1 MGHIIFYNGS
11 TEDIAWEGT
20 VVGMGQ
26 KEDNWSQVSL
36 FDDLMDVLKKSGRT
50 SSEDIAK
57 AIDKLKQA
65 KQTA

>member
-1 MGHIIFYNGS
+1 MGHIIFYNDPTG
-11 TEDIAWEGT
+11 DIAWEGSA
-20 VVGMGQ
+20 VGMSQ
-26 KEDNWSQVSL
+26 KDDSWSQVSL

-65 KQTA
+65 KQT